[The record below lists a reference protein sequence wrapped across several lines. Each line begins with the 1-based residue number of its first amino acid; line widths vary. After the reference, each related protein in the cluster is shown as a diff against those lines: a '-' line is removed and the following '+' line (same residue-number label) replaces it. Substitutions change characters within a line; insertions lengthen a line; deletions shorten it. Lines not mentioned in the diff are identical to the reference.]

1 MKTLRFGMLLFAA
14 LLLAGCGD
22 DGLDDLHEFVKNS
35 GKGMRGK
42 IEPPPEVKP
51 YEPFTY
57 DNSAGLPDPFMPR
70 QERRA
75 SEPGGGHAG
84 GGHAPPPHPKQ
95 ELENYALESLKMVGY
110 VYIHGISYAIIQ
122 APDHKVHHV
131 VVGNYVGLNFGQ
143 ITAVTETEVKIK
155 EQVED
160 ASGNWTTR
168 YSTLELLQ

>member
-1 MKTLRFGMLLFAA
+1 MKMRYWALLFSA
-14 LLLAGCGD
+14 LLLAGCGND
-22 DGLDDLHEFVKNS
+22 QLDDLHEFVKNS

-42 IEPPPEVKP
+42 IQPPEELKP

-70 QERRA
+70 QEHR
-75 SEPGGGHAG
+75 PGGHKGKG

-110 VYIHGISYAIIQ
+110 IYYRGVPYAIIK
-122 APDHKVHHV
+122 APDGKVHHV
-131 VVGNYVGLNFGQ
+131 RVGNYIGLNFGQ
-143 ITAVTETEVKIK
+143 ITAITESEIKIK

-160 ASGNWTTR
+160 GSGNWSTR
-168 YSTLELLQ
+168 YSSLELLQQ